1 MRRDH
6 RPYFIKKLHLKFQEV
21 YVKHFL
27 APQLTALG
35 PDFTFMKPWHV
46 EIFGGPIEIG
56 RCVNVIATSDNR
68 VRLSVWPVRENA
80 GRIQIGDYCLI
91 CPGVRIGAAE
101 AIVIEDNCMIAS
113 NAYIADADW
122 HDVYNRI
129 SAGRAA
135 PVHIGRN
142 AWIGDSAIVCKGVT
156 IGENSIIGAGSVVTG
171 AIPANTIAAGNPA
184 RVIKTLDP
192 QEKITTRDS
201 WFSDPARLS
210 GEIDRLDRSNL
221 KNNTLFRWVR
231 HVLFP
236 RAGD

>member
-1 MRRDH
+1 MSLRH
-6 RPYFIKKLHLKFQEV
+6 PTIGCGSPY
-21 YVKHFL
+21 
-27 APQLTALG
+27 
-35 PDFTFMKPWHV
+35 
-46 EIFGGPIEIG
+46 G
-56 RCVNVIATSDNR
+56 RSG
-68 VRLSVWPVRENA
+68 ENA

-135 PVHIGRN
+135 PVHIGKN

-184 RVIKTLDP
+184 RSSKPSTP
-192 QEKITTRDS
+192 RKKSPPGT
-201 WFSDPARLS
+201 A
-210 GEIDRLDRSNL
+210 G
-221 KNNTLFRWVR
+221 
-231 HVLFP
+231 FP
-236 RAGD
+236 IRPGFPVKSTGWTAAT